1 MSEAADLI
9 AIAGVIEGYGDAIG
23 RRDFAALADLFVA
36 DASWKVGPPFDLHF
50 TGAAIVPTIAAIL
63 ETYSFFLQMTQG
75 RVISLAG
82 DKAQARTIIRE
93 IGQSADG
100 ASGLDN
106 LGRYHDEMIRTPQGW
121 KFASRRFEPLYVDT
135 APLRGNPVVTPA
147 VDA

>member
-9 AIAGVIEGYGDAIG
+9 AIAGVIEGYGDAVS
-23 RRDFAALADLFVA
+23 RRDVAALANLFVA
-36 DASWKVGPPFDLHF
+36 DASRKAGSPFDLHF
-50 TGAAIVPTIAAIL
+50 TGAAIVPTIAAML
-63 ETYSFFLQMTQG
+63 EAYSVFLQMTQG
-75 RVISLAG
+75 RVITLAG

-106 LGRYHDEMIRTPQGW
+106 LGRYHDELIRTPQGW

-135 APLRGNPVVTPA
+135 APLRDNPVVIPA
-147 VDA
+147 MDA